1 MFMRKWMLAFVI
13 LPVVLF
19 TISCQKSNAAQPVPV
34 REPVTVEKGKEVA
47 IVAGGC
53 FWCTEAVFKELRG
66 VEKVE
71 SGYTGGTVDNPTYEQ
86 VTTGDTNH
94 AEAIRITYDPKQISY
109 QELLEVFFVIH
120 DPTTLNRQG
129 ADRGT
134 QYRSSIFYHS
144 PEQKK
149 IAEQVIKNF
158 TDKKVYEDAI
168 VTKLESFTKFY
179 IAEEYH
185 QNYFERNPDK
195 AYCRIVIQPKV
206 LKFRKEFLSKLKNK
220 EQAN

>member
-1 MFMRKWMLAFVI
+1 MRKWVLALVI
-13 LPVVLF
+13 LPALLF
-19 TISCQKSNAAQPVPV
+19 TISCQKSNAAAQPL
-34 REPVTVEKGKEVA
+34 REPFAVEKGKELA

-71 SGYTGGTVDNPTYEQ
+71 SGYIGGTVDNPTYEQ
-86 VTTGDTNH
+86 VSAGTTNH
-94 AEAIRITYDPKQISY
+94 AEAIRMVYDPKVISY
-109 QELLEVFFVIH
+109 KELLEVFFVIH

-134 QYRSSIFYHS
+134 QYRSAVFYQS
-144 PEQKK
+144 PEQKR
-149 IAEQVIKNF
+149 IAEQVMKDF
-158 TDKKVYEDAI
+158 SDKKVYQDPL
-168 VTKLESFTKFY
+168 VTTLEAASKFY
-179 IAEEYH
+179 VAEEYH

-220 EQAN
+220 EQAH

>member
-1 MFMRKWMLAFVI
+1 MRKWMLALAI
-13 LPVVLF
+13 LPALLL
-19 TISCQKSNAAQPVPV
+19 TINCQKGNAAQPL
-34 REPVTVEKGKEVA
+34 REPATVEKGKELA
-47 IVAGGC
+47 ILAGGC
-53 FWCTEAVFKELRG
+53 FWCTEAVYKELRG

-71 SGYTGGTVDNPTYEQ
+71 SGYIGGTVDNPTYEQ
-86 VTTGDTNH
+86 VSSGTTNH
-94 AEAIRITYDPKQISY
+94 AEAIRIVYDPKVITY
-109 QELLEVFFVIH
+109 KELLEVFFVIH

-134 QYRSSIFYHS
+134 QYRSAVFYQS
-144 PEQKK
+144 TEQKK
-149 IAEQVIKNF
+149 IAEQVMKEF
-158 TDKKVYEDAI
+158 SDKKVYEDPL
-168 VTKLESFTKFY
+168 VTTLEAAGRFY
-179 IAEEYH
+179 VAEEYH

>member
-1 MFMRKWMLAFVI
+1 MFMRKWVLALVI
-13 LPVVLF
+13 LPALLF
-19 TISCQKSNAAQPVPV
+19 TGSCQKSNAAQPL
-34 REPVTVEKGKEVA
+34 REPFTLEKGKELA

-71 SGYTGGTVDNPTYEQ
+71 SGYIGGTVDNPTYEQ
-86 VTTGDTNH
+86 VTTGTTNH
-94 AEAIRITYDPKQISY
+94 AEAIRIVYDPKVISY
-109 QELLEVFFVIH
+109 KELLEVFFVIH

-134 QYRSSIFYHS
+134 QYRSAIFYQS
-144 PEQKK
+144 AEQKK
-149 IAEQVIKNF
+149 IAEQVMKDF
-158 TDKKVYEDAI
+158 SEKKVYQDPL
-168 VTKLESFTKFY
+168 VTTLEASSKFY
-179 IAEEYH
+179 VAEEYH

-220 EQAN
+220 EQAQ

>member
-1 MFMRKWMLAFVI
+1 MFMRKWVLALVMLPAM
-13 LPVVLF
+13 LF
-19 TISCQKSNAAQPVPV
+19 TISCQKSNAAQPV
-34 REPVTVEKGKEVA
+34 REPVIVEKGKEVA

-71 SGYTGGTVDNPTYEQ
+71 SGYTGGKVDNPTYEQ
-86 VTTGDTNH
+86 VSAGDTNH

-134 QYRSSIFYHS
+134 QYRSAIFYHT

-149 IAEQVIKNF
+149 IAEQVIKDF
-158 TDKKVYEDAI
+158 TSKKVYEDSI
-168 VTKLESFTKFY
+168 VTTLESFTKFY
-179 IAEEYH
+179 VAEEYH

>member
-1 MFMRKWMLAFVI
+1 MFMRKWVLALVI
-13 LPVVLF
+13 LPALLF
-19 TISCQKSNAAQPVPV
+19 TVSCQKSSAAEPL
-34 REPVTVEKGKEVA
+34 REPFTVEKGKELA

-71 SGYTGGTVDNPTYEQ
+71 SGYIGGTLDNPTYEQ
-86 VTTGDTNH
+86 VTSGTTNH
-94 AEAIRITYDPKQISY
+94 AEAIRIVYDPKVISY
-109 QELLEVFFVIH
+109 KELLEVFFVIH

-134 QYRSSIFYHS
+134 QYRSAVFYQS

-149 IAEQVIKNF
+149 IAEQVMKDF
-158 TDKKVYEDAI
+158 SDKKVYQDPL
-168 VTKLESFTKFY
+168 VTSLEAASKFY
-179 IAEEYH
+179 VAEEYH

-220 EQAN
+220 EQAQ

>member
-1 MFMRKWMLAFVI
+1 MRKWVLALVI
-13 LPVVLF
+13 LPVMLF
-19 TISCQKSNAAQPVPV
+19 TVSCQKSNAAQPL
-34 REPVTVEKGKEVA
+34 REPFTVEKGKELA

-71 SGYTGGTVDNPTYEQ
+71 SGYIGGTVDNPTYEQ
-86 VTTGDTNH
+86 VSAGTTNH
-94 AEAIRITYDPKQISY
+94 AEAIRIAYDPKVISY
-109 QELLEVFFVIH
+109 KELLEVFFVIH

-134 QYRSSIFYHS
+134 QYRSAVFYQS

-149 IAEQVIKNF
+149 IAEQVMKDF
-158 TDKKVYEDAI
+158 SDKKVYEDPL
-168 VTKLESFTKFY
+168 VTTLEAASKFY
-179 IAEEYH
+179 VAEEYH

-220 EQAN
+220 EQAH